1 MLIQLAIIIIII
13 CASIQGTYA
22 FSSPSTSSSAGG
34 GINIVGLPGGQT
46 QSLPEMYVNS
56 FRRWMYIIGDKG
68 DENNNNNSIEPI
80 KGAGISS
87 SIPNIEGYVSP
98 TSTTDLWWPRDLQ
111 TIQIRPLLNVLFRNG
126 MLSYVSAGLDVRVPH
141 HRSKKD
147 EVGEECDDDDDD
159 GMISSWR
166 NYGLN
171 SQPIAK
177 QWTTLDIAMEKMFHV
192 EGFIVQPNIS
202 SGGDDGDDGDDDDDN
217 QNNEQQQ
224 QSYSYETLF
233 PSMDNVPNIMSRVA
247 CFSAELDTNS
257 PIAEGF
263 HIVSFPMME
272 TWTDLPST
280 STSNTDHDGETGEEE
295 DDETIIYKIICLAT
309 SEPFGN
315 KLLDMDEGILTM
327 SSTSVLEVDVSRIVG
342 GGESEYLPEPYKSL
356 YLG

>member
-1 MLIQLAIIIIII
+1 
-13 CASIQGTYA
+13 
-22 FSSPSTSSSAGG
+22 
-34 GINIVGLPGGQT
+34 
-46 QSLPEMYVNS
+46 
-56 FRRWMYIIGDKG
+56 
-68 DENNNNNSIEPI
+68 
-80 KGAGISS
+80 
-87 SIPNIEGYVSP
+87 
-98 TSTTDLWWPRDLQ
+98 
-111 TIQIRPLLNVLFRNG
+111 
-126 MLSYVSAGLDVRVPH
+126 
-141 HRSKKD
+141 
-147 EVGEECDDDDDD
+147 
-159 GMISSWR
+159 MISWR

-202 SGGDDGDDGDDDDDN
+202 SGDDDDGDGDN

-247 CFSAELDTNS
+247 TFSAELDTNS

-272 TWTDLPST
+272 SWTDLPSS
-280 STSNTDHDGETGEEE
+280 STSKTDHDGETGEEE
-295 DDETIIYKIICLAT
+295 DETILYKIICLAT

-327 SSTSVLEVDVSRIVG
+327 SSTSVLEVDVSRIAG
-342 GGESEYLPEPYKSL
+342 GGESEYLTEPYKSL

>member
-1 MLIQLAIIIIII
+1 M
-13 CASIQGTYA
+13 
-22 FSSPSTSSSAGG
+22 
-34 GINIVGLPGGQT
+34 GLPGGQT

-56 FRRWMYIIGDKG
+56 FRRWIYIIGDKG
-68 DENNNNNSIEPI
+68 DENNNSIEPI
-80 KGAGISS
+80 KGAGISP
-87 SIPNIEGYVSP
+87 SIPNMEGYVSP
-98 TSTTDLWWPRDLQ
+98 SSTTDLWWPRDLQ

-141 HRSKKD
+141 RSKKD
-147 EVGEECDDDDDD
+147 EDGEVCDD
-159 GMISSWR
+159 GMISWR

-177 QWTTLDIAMEKMFHV
+177 QWTTLDIVMEKMFHV
-192 EGFIVQPNIS
+192 EGFIVQPNS
-202 SGGDDGDDGDDDDDN
+202 SNGGGDGDD
-217 QNNEQQQ
+217 NEQQ

-272 TWTDLPST
+272 SWTDLPPSST
-280 STSNTDHDGETGEEE
+280 SKTDHDNSETGEEE
-295 DDETIIYKIICLAT
+295 DETILYKIICLAT

-327 SSTSVLEVDVSRIVG
+327 SSTSVLEVYVSRIVAG
-342 GGESEYLPEPYKSL
+342 GKSEYLTEPYKSV